1 MLERYI
7 QHICKWKHTTSKWDK
22 KLGKDTRYEKTI
34 RTRKTQKLVDTAQKI
49 IENYT
54 RSDE

>member
-54 RSDE
+54 RSD